1 MRAEKSVLPL
11 RIVVDQPV
19 PGVAIALQRGS
30 GHKFDLVGPVG
41 GSAEALV
48 FEFDVAVDGETAE
61 GRPRLLGPFV
71 QGPPSAR
78 FVYLNIGASAGQ
90 IGSPWQRRAKVPLRA
105 IDWQSIEARAPDER
119 LTGHIA
125 GTARDGS
132 PACAT
137 VPLLPPGWTA
147 TRSSAPG

>member
-30 GHKFDLVGPVG
+30 GHKFGLVGPVG
-41 GSAEALV
+41 ASAEALV

-78 FVYLNIGASAGQ
+78 FVYLNVGTMAGQ
-90 IGSPWQRRAKVPLRA
+90 VESPWQGRTKVPLGGITRQA
-105 IDWQSIEARAPDER
+105 IDALLPARR
-119 LTGHIA
+119 LTAHISSRGRN
-125 GTARDGS
+125 GT
-132 PACAT
+132 PAFAT
-137 VPLLPPGWTA
+137 VPILPPGWQIE
-147 TRSSAPG
+147 